1 LAFTF
6 HLIILRANKK
16 CLTGVGENGIT
27 LRMVKNIKAL
37 VILVLCLCG
46 LNAFV
51 SVAHAS
57 SEPPERSASGDNG
70 RDGWVKDHN

>member
-1 LAFTF
+1 
-6 HLIILRANKK
+6 
-16 CLTGVGENGIT
+16 
-27 LRMVKNIKAL
+27 MVKNIKAL